1 MIHGP
6 RARHVPL
13 HWMNILFVI
22 WFSEQFYKFGKSIS
36 SEMSWIMLEYDIG
49 KCLVSIVFIRKINP
63 PNLWNDFINFQSQI
77 C

>member
-1 MIHGP
+1 MYHSTEWIPFLWYGL
-6 RARHVPL
+6 VNSFTSL
-13 HWMNILFVI
+13 
-22 WFSEQFYKFGKSIS
+22 GKSIS